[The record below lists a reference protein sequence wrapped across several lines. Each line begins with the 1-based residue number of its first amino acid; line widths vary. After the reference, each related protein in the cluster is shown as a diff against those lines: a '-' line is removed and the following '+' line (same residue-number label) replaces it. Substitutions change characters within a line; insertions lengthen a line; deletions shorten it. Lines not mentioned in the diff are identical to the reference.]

1 MDGVG
6 NDRRDLVRSIYE
18 QHCAH
23 IRHVENGRQWF
34 TLVFAIIFVGA
45 LALLGDRMRDI
56 DNWPLVGFLMIFSL
70 FGFFV
75 SLSTQNVLKAYSSAA
90 DLIPGR
96 HDLKHYLPKFK
107 TNLCYRM
114 LDISKLILIFFVL
127 CFSFSLF
134 ALLRMRFH
142 EAWKSGWVPLVIFIV
157 AVQFI
162 ILWKGK
168 EPAQPDEE

>member
-1 MDGVG
+1 MDGIG

-18 QHCAH
+18 QHRAH
-23 IRHVENGRQWF
+23 IRHLENGRQWF

-45 LALLGDRMRDI
+45 LALLGNGMRDI
-56 DNWPLVGFLMIFSL
+56 DNWPLVAFLMISSL

-75 SLSTQNVLKAYSSAA
+75 SLSVQNVLKAYSEAA

-107 TNLCYRM
+107 SNLCYRM

-127 CFSFSLF
+127 CFSCSLF
-134 ALLRMRFH
+134 VLLRMRFH
-142 EAWKSGWVPLVIFIV
+142 EAWKSGWAPLVIFIV

-168 EPAQPDEE
+168 EPAPPDEE

>member
-1 MDGVG
+1 MDGIG

-18 QHCAH
+18 QHRAH
-23 IRHVENGRQWF
+23 IRHVEYGRQWF
-34 TLVFAIIFVGA
+34 TLVFAIVFTGA
-45 LALLGDRMRDI
+45 LAIMGDRMRDI
-56 DNWPLVGFLMIFSL
+56 DHWPLVAFLMIFSL

-75 SLSTQNVLKAYSSAA
+75 SLSVQNTLKAYYDAA

-96 HDLKHYLPKFK
+96 HDLKHYLPKFRS
-107 TNLCYRM
+107 NLCHRM
-114 LDISKLILIFFVL
+114 LDVSRLILIFYLF

-134 ALLRMRFH
+134 VLLRMRFN

-157 AVQFI
+157 ALQFM